1 MGLCY
6 SSVMK
11 TTVEIA
17 DALLAEAKKFARERD
32 ITLREL
38 IESGLRKELAEIN
51 RCEPPF
57 VWRHQP
63 YGDPKADGWLNPPF
77 SDGDWRTLREVA
89 NERDDSD

>member
-17 DALLAEAKKFARERD
+17 DALLAEAKKLARERD

-38 IESGLRKELAEIN
+38 IESGLRKELAELAEEK
-51 RCEPPF
+51 RPYVWEDLSVGGGGLRPPF
-57 VWRHQP
+57 TWDDWAAIKEASRERC
-63 YGDPKADGWLNPPF
+63 
-77 SDGDWRTLREVA
+77 SDE
-89 NERDDSD
+89 